1 MAFEF
6 ATATRIVF
14 GHGRITELPTL
25 ARDFG
30 QRILMVTGSSPA
42 RAQTIVDSL
51 AKADF
56 KTILFPVA
64 SEPTISLVQ
73 AGAELARS
81 ESCDCVIS
89 IGGGSVIDAGKAI
102 AALAT
107 NRGDALDYVEVIG
120 KAQPL
125 SERPLPFIA
134 IPTSAGTGAEVTRNA
149 VLHSPEQRVKVS
161 LRSALMLARVAI
173 VDPEL
178 THALPPAL
186 TASTG
191 MDALT
196 QLIEPFV
203 SNRANPMTD
212 GFCREG
218 IPRVARSLRRAFENG
233 GEAEARNDMALAS
246 LLGGL
251 ALANAGLGA
260 VHGLAAPLGGMFPAP
275 HGALCAALLA
285 DVMQT
290 NIQEAQKQKAMEITR
305 RYNEIARLLTGV
317 ATARAS
323 DGVQWVRTLYRDL
336 QIARLS
342 ALGIQR
348 ESFSEICEK
357 ALNSSSMKGNPLPLT
372 EPQLGEIL
380 DRAF

>member
-14 GHGRITELPTL
+14 GHGRITELPTV